1 MDKKSLD
8 IIVEEFFDTGKLVL
22 NELDIP
28 DEQKDKLR
36 GVGKELKDKKNLIMS
51 FFNNLINGQKN
62 KDIPT
67 KSIKFFITAL
77 DIFNENTHINNDIL
91 NGRPGRENIID
102 NLNTYIFDATKKIE
116 EYLKKNYKRGCRLL

>member
-8 IIVEEFFDTGKLVL
+8 IIVEEFFDTGKLVV

-91 NGRPGRENIID
+91 NGRPGRENIIN
-102 NLNTYIFDATKKIE
+102 NLS
-116 EYLKKNYKRGCRLL
+116 